1 MNTSSTV
8 EDQPSF
14 WQRRIVAPIVAQL
27 QQGITPEKIALTI
40 ALGMVLGIFPILGST
55 TLLCG
60 LAAVWLRLNQP
71 IIQLVNYFAYPLQLA
86 LIIPIYR
93 GGEILF
99 RQTPIPLSIPLIFER
114 FKADFGQFLRDFGMI
129 AVQGIVVWCLLAP
142 VLVGVLYF
150 VFRPFLRGLGARLQ
164 TSPAAVSSLP

>member
-1 MNTSSTV
+1 MNASAV
-8 EDQPSF
+8 MEPQPSF

-40 ALGMVLGIFPILGST
+40 ALGVVLGIFPILGST

-60 LAAVWLRLNQP
+60 LAAVALRLNQP
-71 IIQLVNYFAYPLQLA
+71 VIQLVNYFTYPLQLA

-93 GGEILF
+93 AGEILF
-99 RQTPIPLSIPLIFER
+99 FKTPVPLSIPFLFER
-114 FKADFGQFLRDFGMI
+114 FKADFGQFLHDFGII

-142 VLVGVLYF
+142 VLVGMFYLAL
-150 VFRPFLRGLGARLQ
+150 RPVLRGLGARLQ
-164 TSPAAVSSLP
+164 KAPAAASPLL